1 MPPVSPASEALEEYS
16 YMSRSLVGVLVVA
29 IVAEVSMLLSA
40 ASPRVLKVIAQTVA
54 CAGVLGGSGYGLY
67 LLG

>member
-1 MPPVSPASEALEEYS
+1 MPPISPASKALEEYS
-16 YMSRSLVGVLVVA
+16 SMSRSLVGVLVVA
-29 IVAEVSMLLSA
+29 IVAEVAMLLSA
-40 ASPRVLKVIAQTVA
+40 ASPRLLKLITQSVA